1 MVDFS
6 RISGSIRIRG
16 RVERSLRKTF
26 ARAVALFSG
35 DSEEP
40 ADEVELARRRA
51 FLSLVRTVL
60 ESRKPMGEAEIDL
73 FRRLLSE
80 DFSPFKIERMISD
93 LGRAPITTAEE
104 AAPLFQAQPEEDR
117 ERLIRL
123 LLILAA
129 GSDCLEE
136 SSPLIDDLAARFGF
150 SGELISRMRDEVVE
164 AQRRRMRI
172 LRSGAGVLVALIVIA
187 VFILTATLLRS
198 VIFGLIAAYVMLP
211 LEKYFERRLYRKKGI
226 GYLIFRVVDF
236 IYAPLRNLAARLQ
249 RSGHGGQPDEAE
261 IRKRA
266 ARKIITQAVTLTCGV
281 MLIFVILLVSG
292 ISMLTNHYFQNL
304 KGWTRAQ
311 MAESSSR
318 LSVAEPV
325 VATESGVPGKAESV
339 PGRTVVPGEDGIWAN
354 GAGKLIEQ
362 GLIYLERLRER
373 FQSLPLVK
381 WGLDQISRILHDES
395 AQRELAGY
403 LLQRTGGLFSF
414 TAGVIGTIGV
424 VITDLLLAIFFFLL
438 FLMKLAE
445 FCGPGDD
452 PNRQRQSEYLVRT
465 VFNGNWLPGASPE
478 TVAEAQR
485 IIGEVINKLRVWVRG
500 YLTLM
505 VVDATVYTTAFF
517 FLGVPYFALL
527 GPLAGCG
534 ILLPYIGP
542 ILSALVTVLVT
553 LAVGGSSVSGLQLA
567 GIIATYLI
575 YNGVIEQ
582 FILYP
587 AVIGESLGL
596 TTLETIIV
604 VLLGAIFAG
613 IPGMILALPAASVI
627 KYLVPQI
634 YHTWGRAV
642 SPQKGAGE

>member
-1 MVDFS
+1 MFDFS
-6 RISGSIRIRG
+6 RFTGSFRLSKRM
-16 RVERSLRKTF
+16 ERSMRHTFTVVTTLFRNGNASDSDRDIRVAVLSVFRRILESDGPLKEADLESLRQLLTHDYSPFEVDKLIAELKNQPPLPTEEI
-26 ARAVALFSG
+26 VAALG
-35 DSEEP
+35 KLPP
-40 ADEVELARRRA
+40 AELERVLRA
-51 FLSLVRTVL
+51 FLYLAVSTDAL
-60 ESRKPMGEAEIDL
+60 EHCTPL
-73 FRRLLSE
+73 
-80 DFSPFKIERMISD
+80 ISD
-93 LGRAPITTAEE
+93 LAERTGFSARTIRRITDEITAEH
-104 AAPLFQAQPEEDR
+104 L
-117 ERLIRL
+117 
-123 LLILAA
+123 
-129 GSDCLEE
+129 
-136 SSPLIDDLAARFGF
+136 
-150 SGELISRMRDEVVE
+150 
-164 AQRRRMRI
+164 RRRRI
-172 LRSGAGVLVALIVIA
+172 IRSGAGILVALIVIA

-249 RSGHGGQPDEAE
+249 RRGRGGQPDEVE

-292 ISMLTNHYFQNL
+292 ISLLTNHYFQNL

-325 VATESGVPGKAESV
+325 VATESGVPGKAESI
-339 PGRTVVPGEDGIWAN
+339 PARTVVPGEDGIWAN

-445 FCGPGDD
+445 FCGPGF
-452 PNRQRQSEYLVRT
+452 EIL
-465 VFNGNWLPGASPE
+465 
-478 TVAEAQR
+478 
-485 IIGEVINKLRVWVRG
+485 
-500 YLTLM
+500 LTDGHSLQ
-505 VVDATVYTTAFF
+505 VQT
-517 FLGVPYFALL
+517 LEELL
-527 GPLAGCG
+527 PLAF
-534 ILLPYIGP
+534 GP
-542 ILSALVTVLVT
+542 
-553 LAVGGSSVSGLQLA
+553 GNLQ
-567 GIIATYLI
+567 
-575 YNGVIEQ
+575 
-582 FILYP
+582 
-587 AVIGESLGL
+587 
-596 TTLETIIV
+596 
-604 VLLGAIFAG
+604 
-613 IPGMILALPAASVI
+613 
-627 KYLVPQI
+627 
-634 YHTWGRAV
+634 
-642 SPQKGAGE
+642 

>member
-1 MVDFS
+1 MGDFS
-6 RISGSIRIRG
+6 RNSGFVTIRG
-16 RVERSLRKTF
+16 RIERSLRSTF
-26 ARAVALFSG
+26 ARAVALFSDNG
-35 DSEEP
+35 EEKAGKSEQI
-40 ADEVELARRRA
+40 RRKA
-51 FLSLVRTVL
+51 FLSLIRTVM
-60 ESRKPMGEAEIDL
+60 ESRGTMGEPEIDL
-73 FRRLLSE
+73 LRRLLSE
-80 DFSPFKIERMISD
+80 DFPSFKIERMISELRD
-93 LGRAPITTAEE
+93 VPVITAEE
-104 AAPLFQAQPEEDR
+104 AAPVFAEDSEMDR

-129 GSDCLEE
+129 SNHSLEE
-136 SSPLIDDLAARFGF
+136 SVELIDGLAEKFGF
-150 SGELISRMRDEVVE
+150 SRPFIERIREEVFE
-164 AQRRRMRI
+164 AQRRRIRI

-211 LEKYFERRLYRKKGI
+211 LEKYFERRLRRRKGI

-236 IYAPLRNLAARLQ
+236 VYAPLRSLAEKIQ
-249 RSGHGGQPDEAE
+249 RCRGSEPDEAE
-261 IRKRA
+261 IQKRA
-266 ARKIITQAVTLTCGV
+266 GRKIITQAVTLTCGV
-281 MLIFVILLVSG
+281 MLIFAILLVSG
-292 ISMLTNHYFQNL
+292 ISMLTSHYFENL

-311 MAESSSR
+311 IEER
-318 LSVAEPV
+318 VTVPAEPLP
-325 VATESGVPGKAESV
+325 S
-339 PGRTVVPGEDGIWAN
+339 PGEVSEPGAGVSGEKPDPDRNGIWTS

-362 GLIYLERLRER
+362 GQIYLERLRER

-381 WGLDQISRILHDES
+381 WGLDQVSRVLHDES

-414 TAGVIGTIGV
+414 TASLLGTIGV
-424 VITDLLLAIFFFLL
+424 IITDLLLAIFFFLL

-452 PNRQRQSEYLVRT
+452 PNRTRQSEYLVRT
-465 VFNGNWLPGASPE
+465 VFNGNWLPGTSPE

-485 IIGEVINKLRVWVRG
+485 IIGEVINKLRTWVRG

-505 VVDATVYTTAFF
+505 VVDATVYTTVFF

-542 ILSALVTVLVT
+542 ILSAMVTILVT
-553 LAVGGSSVSGLQLA
+553 LAVGGSSVSGVQLA
-567 GIIATYLI
+567 GIIAAYLI

-634 YHTWGRAV
+634 YHTWGAA
-642 SPQKGAGE
+642 SGQKGMKE

>member
-6 RISGSIRIRG
+6 RISGSVRFRG
-16 RVERSLRKTF
+16 KVERSLRRTF

-35 DSEEP
+35 EDGEKSGGQEQ
-40 ADEVELARRRA
+40 ARRIA
-51 FLSLVRTVL
+51 FLSLVRTVM
-60 ESRKPMGEAEIDL
+60 ESQGTMGEEEMES

-80 DFSPFKIERMISD
+80 DFSPFMIERMVAD
-93 LGRAPITTAEE
+93 LRQVPTITAEE
-104 AAPLFQAQPEEDR
+104 AAPLFLDQSEEDR
-117 ERLIRL
+117 ERLVRL

-129 GSDCLEE
+129 SNHCLKE
-136 SSPLIDDLAARFGF
+136 SAGLIDGLAGRLGLPEAWV
-150 SGELISRMRDEVVE
+150 SRIRDEVVE
-164 AQRRRMRI
+164 AQRRRLRI

-211 LEKYFERRLYRKKGI
+211 LEKYFERRLRRKKGV
-226 GYLIFRVVDF
+226 GYLIFRVIDF
-236 IYAPLRNLAARLQ
+236 VYAPLRNLAAKIQ
-249 RSGHGGQPDEAE
+249 RCGSGVPDEAGA
-261 IRKRA
+261 RKRA
-266 ARKIITQAVTLTCGV
+266 DRKIITQAVTLTCGV
-281 MLIFVILLVSG
+281 MLIFAILLVSG

-304 KGWTRAQ
+304 KGWTRAHIV
-311 MAESSSR
+311 ESGASMG
-318 LSVAEPV
+318 AEPV
-325 VATESGVPGKAESV
+325 SNSAIGTENPADPSGEAPGSAE
-339 PGRTVVPGEDGIWAN
+339 EGIWTN

-362 GLIYLERLRER
+362 GLVYLERLRER

-381 WGLDQISRILHDES
+381 WGLDQVSRVLHDES
-395 AQRELAGY
+395 ARRELAGY

-414 TAGVIGTIGV
+414 TASLIGTIVV
-424 VITDLLLAIFFFLL
+424 VITDLLLTVFFFLL

-452 PNRQRQSEYLVRT
+452 PARKRQSEYLVRT
-465 VFNGNWLPGASPE
+465 VFNGNWLPGASSE

-505 VVDATVYTTAFF
+505 VVDATVYTTVFF

-542 ILSALVTVLVT
+542 ILSASVTILVT

-567 GIIATYLI
+567 GIIAAYLI

-634 YHTWGRAV
+634 YHTWGAAA
-642 SPQKGAGE
+642 PQKEMRE

>member
-6 RISGSIRIRG
+6 RISGTVRIRG
-16 RVERSLRKTF
+16 RVERSLRRTF
-26 ARAVALFSG
+26 ARAVALFGG
-35 DSEEP
+35 DGEERM
-40 ADEVELARRRA
+40 DEEERIRRKA
-51 FLSLVRTVL
+51 FLSLVRTVM
-60 ESRKPMGEAEIDL
+60 ESRGAMGEEEIDS

-80 DFSPFKIERMISD
+80 DLSSFEIERMISG
-93 LGRAPITTAEE
+93 LRHASTITAEE
-104 AAPLFQAQPEEDR
+104 AAPLFADQSAEER
-117 ERLIRL
+117 EHLLRL

-129 GSDCLEE
+129 SNDCLEE
-136 SSPLIDDLAARFGF
+136 SAELIDDLAKRFGF
-150 SGELISRMRDEVVE
+150 SKSVIDRIREEVVD
-164 AQRRRMRI
+164 AQRRRIRI

-211 LEKYFERRLYRKKGI
+211 LEKYFERRLRRKKGL
-226 GYLIFRVVDF
+226 GYLFFRVIDF
-236 IYAPLRNLAARLQ
+236 LIAPLRNLAAKIQRRSEPLDDAELQ
-249 RSGHGGQPDEAE
+249 
-261 IRKRA
+261 KRA
-266 ARKIITQAVTLTCGV
+266 GRKIITQAVTQTCGV
-281 MLIFVILLVSG
+281 MLIVVILLVSG

-304 KGWTRAQ
+304 KGWTRTQ
-311 MAESSSR
+311 ME
-318 LSVAEPV
+318 VATSLPREPV
-325 VATESGVPGKAESV
+325 PGSPAGGASIGEAPDGTEPLPDEN
-339 PGRTVVPGEDGIWAN
+339 GIWAN
-354 GAGKLIEQ
+354 GVGKLIEQ
-362 GLIYLERLRER
+362 VEIYLERLRER

-381 WGLDQISRILHDES
+381 WGLDQVSRVLHDET
-395 AQRELAGY
+395 ARRELVGY

-414 TAGVIGTIGV
+414 TASLIGTIGV
-424 VITDLLLAIFFFLL
+424 VITDLLLAVFFFLL

-452 PNRQRQSEYLVRT
+452 PNRKRQSEYLVRT
-465 VFNGNWLPGASPE
+465 VFNGNWLPGASTE
-478 TVAEAQR
+478 TVSEAQR
-485 IIGEVINKLRVWVRG
+485 IIGEVINKLRIWVRG

-505 VVDATVYTTAFF
+505 IVDATVYTMAFF

-542 ILSALVTVLVT
+542 ILSAMVTILVT

-567 GIIATYLI
+567 GIIVTYLI

-613 IPGMILALPAASVI
+613 IPGMILALPAASII

-634 YHTWGRAV
+634 YHTWGAGL
-642 SPQKGAGE
+642 PQKGAGE

>member
-198 VIFGLIAAYVMLP
+198 VIFGLKSTSFANFVSRPSIYLAAAFESPVMMLP
-211 LEKYFERRLYRKKGI
+211 QFPWQSTSRFFCPI
-226 GYLIFRVVDF
+226 WTS
-236 IYAPLRNLAARLQ
+236 APRM
-249 RSGHGGQPDEAE
+249 DESPWG
-261 IRKRA
+261 
-266 ARKIITQAVTLTCGV
+266 CS
-281 MLIFVILLVSG
+281 F
-292 ISMLTNHYFQNL
+292 
-304 KGWTRAQ
+304 
-311 MAESSSR
+311 MAS
-318 LSVAEPV
+318 PTI
-325 VATESGVPGKAESV
+325 VATLVNVP
-339 PGRTVVPGEDGIWAN
+339 
-354 GAGKLIEQ
+354 
-362 GLIYLERLRER
+362 
-373 FQSLPLVK
+373 
-381 WGLDQISRILHDES
+381 
-395 AQRELAGY
+395 
-403 LLQRTGGLFSF
+403 
-414 TAGVIGTIGV
+414 
-424 VITDLLLAIFFFLL
+424 
-438 FLMKLAE
+438 
-445 FCGPGDD
+445 
-452 PNRQRQSEYLVRT
+452 
-465 VFNGNWLPGASPE
+465 
-478 TVAEAQR
+478 
-485 IIGEVINKLRVWVRG
+485 
-500 YLTLM
+500 
-505 VVDATVYTTAFF
+505 
-517 FLGVPYFALL
+517 
-527 GPLAGCG
+527 
-534 ILLPYIGP
+534 
-542 ILSALVTVLVT
+542 
-553 LAVGGSSVSGLQLA
+553 SS
-567 GIIATYLI
+567 
-575 YNGVIEQ
+575 
-582 FILYP
+582 ILYMVCRTRRWTGFSP
-587 AVIGESLGL
+587 SSICG
-596 TTLETIIV
+596 T
-604 VLLGAIFAG
+604 
-613 IPGMILALPAASVI
+613 ALWRMT
-627 KYLVPQI
+627 Y
-634 YHTWGRAV
+634 
-642 SPQKGAGE
+642 EE